1 VDEDQRPVRSL
12 SKREA
17 ELIGWLEAERRR
29 SVRAAEVRS
38 TLGWSDSTASN
49 VLSRLTKK
57 GWLRQTAKGRYET
70 LLAETGGWSV
80 PNAWAALSTWKQRY
94 YVGLKSAAYELQLT
108 PDRPGTVQVCVPVGA
123 KRPVAWHDV
132 PIVLVFM
139 RTFDDLGVGSEQLHG
154 FPVRM
159 ASVEKVLVDGA
170 TGLGRMGGLLG
181 FARVVERSIGRA
193 NWQKVVTLAEK
204 RGNVGLRRIAALLDA
219 LGRQIP
225 EPLALAAT
233 ARSGD
238 SAIFLGDRKTYGSR
252 GERLP
257 RWQVVVNVDRDVI
270 REEIMR

>member
-1 VDEDQRPVRSL
+1 MRSL